1 MSVNIT
7 FLNIKLPSVVAHLE
21 KTDTNYDTCVFMT
34 YETAQEIMSSE
45 KWYETFRE
53 EPITDELAS
62 SVMIRIENGADKK
75 DVARNINFKMDKAS
89 PVSAYTTN
97 TIMSEAMAASESM
110 KGYTSVLIS
119 THDLSFINDEM
130 KHYVMKKG
138 VMTKL

>member
-7 FLNIKLPSVVAHLE
+7 FLNIKLPSVVAHPE

-34 YETAQEIMSSE
+34 YETAQEIMS
-45 KWYETFRE
+45 
-53 EPITDELAS
+53 
-62 SVMIRIENGADKK
+62 
-75 DVARNINFKMDKAS
+75 
-89 PVSAYTTN
+89 
-97 TIMSEAMAASESM
+97 EAMDASESM

-138 VMTKL
+138 VMERI